1 MYTDFPKLP
10 DHIPDIALPLPVKQ
24 MGKQSIQIFLK
35 MGGKK
40 AALGQA
46 KGNQLFLSRV
56 GLFVQGKNNVKIALQ
71 ESGGT
76 MVNTH
81 KIPALPRFLYLHI
94 I

>member
-46 KGNQLFLSRV
+46 
-56 GLFVQGKNNVKIALQ
+56 
-71 ESGGT
+71 
-76 MVNTH
+76 
-81 KIPALPRFLYLHI
+81 
-94 I
+94 